1 MIYIYCGSHLSLL
14 FAVSLKNKGNEIT
27 AISSSEDV
35 KKYCN
40 DENINFIKLEYI
52 RPTLLSIHKLFK
64 LKKMLNNTLEK
75 IKCSKGDIYF
85 LTGTVKGYE
94 SYYLAKELF
103 KKGFDIHYTVVS
115 GLKFKKLKNPWY
127 KPIFIRGII
136 TRLALKLI
144 LGLDLKYY
152 TNQSGPLLGIDDKF
166 IKKYN
171 FKKYEHNIS
180 NEELIL
186 EVAKSSKS
194 SNKTFENVIVDQ
206 GSFGDVLKPG
216 TIKNLYKK
224 LSEIPVEYNFKK
236 HPVPTAKDSLSDDPT
251 AYDIF
256 KHCDQVPRYIPVEL
270 LINNINNSIIS
281 IFVPALVT
289 ASHFDHLKSISL
301 MELVDFTDESYK
313 KKIKNSLIEKSNNKI
328 QFPSSFE
335 ELNNMLLK

>member
-1 MIYIYCGSHLSLL
+1 MIYIYCGSPLSLL
-14 FAVSLKNKGNEIT
+14 FALSLKNKGNKIT
-27 AISSSEDV
+27 VISFNEDV
-35 KKYCN
+35 KEYCD
-40 DENINFIKLEYI
+40 DENINFIKVEYI
-52 RPTLLSIHKLFK
+52 RPRLLSIHKLFK

-75 IKCSKGDIYF
+75 IKCGKGDSYF
-85 LTGTVKGYE
+85 LTGLKCYDA
-94 SYYLAKELF
+94 YYLAKELY
-103 KKGFDIHYTVVS
+103 KKGCAIHYTSAS

-127 KPIFIRGII
+127 KPIFIRGVIK
-136 TRLALKLI
+136 RLAIKVI

-152 TNQSGPLLGIDDKF
+152 TDQSGPLLGIDDKF
-166 IKKYN
+166 IEKYN

-186 EVAKSSKS
+186 DVAKNSKS

-236 HPVPTAKDSLSDDPT
+236 HPAPTAKDTLSDDLS

-270 LINNINNSIIS
+270 LINNINNSMIS
-281 IFVPALVT
+281 LFVPALIT
-289 ASHFDHLKSISL
+289 ASHFEHVKSISL
-301 MELVDFTDESYK
+301 IELVDFSNESFK
-313 KKIKNSLIEKSNNKI
+313 KKIKNNLIEKSNNKI
-328 QFPSSFE
+328 LFPTSFK
-335 ELNNMLLK
+335 ELENILLNS